1 MKDEVTQENLR
12 IVKDFFA
19 AIGGGDKQ
27 ALLALVAEDMEWII
41 PGEDWPLAGTH
52 RGHTGLADVLQKAS
66 KEVEMTYPKP
76 PEFVAHGER
85 VFVVGVATGKIK
97 ATNKPFRDDWVFD
110 ITVRNGKL
118 TKIREYIDT
127 QALARASEMAASP
140 LSLQKSP
147 NDPSKTIHMA
157 TEESWANIV
166 SLRNPDGSLDS
177 FRLEETLPL
186 LTDEQIKAIR
196 PFAEEQEIPA
206 GELVLRKG
214 QTELDFLVVL
224 KGAIEFSAADS
235 SGKEPTRII
244 LIPERSFASDLSL
257 LTNTPL
263 AADGRTIEAT
273 RILRVRHTDFRRLL
287 SAEPDLATVILR
299 AFVLRQS
306 YKLRHGVGAVVL
318 IGKAIDPDI
327 QKLRT
332 FLSRSDYPHKL
343 IEPDAKDQ
351 TGMPMLASYEIS
363 PSDIPAA
370 FIRKGCVLKKP
381 SVFELASELGLV
393 ENLPSDHVYDLA
405 IAGSGPAGLAA
416 ALSGASEGLDTI
428 VFDALGPG
436 GQAGSSSRIENYLG
450 FPTGLSGQELAS
462 RAAVQALK
470 FGVRLVSPRSVDRI
484 VSAGEDFFELTLRD
498 GARVLAKAVVLA
510 TGAVYR
516 ALDIPEYDRF
526 IGHGIHHAATL
537 LEAQLCVGEDI
548 VIVGGGNSA
557 GQAALYL
564 SKTTAQ
570 VHLLVRQKDLLG
582 TMSSYLIERLQAS
595 PKVRIYFDTDL
606 TALTGRESLETVEWR
621 NADGRSWTKPIR
633 NIFVM
638 IGAVPNTEWLKGC
651 IELDSN
657 GYVVTNPMS
666 PFETSQPGVF
676 AVGDVRAGSSKR
688 VAAAVGEGSVVIQYV
703 HHYLA
708 RADSVEATKKAV

>member
-1 MKDEVTQENLR
+1 MR
-12 IVKDFFA
+12 
-19 AIGGGDKQ
+19 
-27 ALLALVAEDMEWII
+27 
-41 PGEDWPLAGTH
+41 
-52 RGHTGLADVLQKAS
+52 
-66 KEVEMTYPKP
+66 
-76 PEFVAHGER
+76 
-85 VFVVGVATGKIK
+85 
-97 ATNKPFRDDWVFD
+97 
-110 ITVRNGKL
+110 
-118 TKIREYIDT
+118 
-127 QALARASEMAASP
+127 
-140 LSLQKSP
+140 
-147 NDPSKTIHMA
+147 MA
-157 TEESWANIV
+157 TEEYWSNIAP
-166 SLRNPDGSLDS
+166 LRNPDGSPDS

-186 LTDEQIKAIR
+186 LTDEQIDAIR

-206 GELVLRKG
+206 GQLVLREG

-224 KGAIEFSAADS
+224 RGAIEFSAADS
-235 SGKEPTRII
+235 FGKKPIRIV

-263 AADGRTIEAT
+263 AADGRTTEAT
-273 RILRVRHTDFRRLL
+273 RILRVRHSDFRRLL

-318 IGKAIDPDI
+318 IGKASDPDI

-351 TGMPMLASYEIS
+351 TGKPMLASYGIY
-363 PSDIPAA
+363 PSDLPAA

-393 ENLPSDHVYDLA
+393 EKLPSDHVYDLA

-416 ALSGASEGLDTI
+416 AVSGASEGLDTI

-470 FGVRLVSPRSVDRI
+470 FGVRLVSPRPVDRI
-484 VSAGEDFFELTLRD
+484 VRDGKDFFELTLRD

-516 ALDIPEYDRF
+516 ALDIPEYGRF
-526 IGHGIHHAATL
+526 FGHGIHHAATVM
-537 LEAQLCVGEDI
+537 EAQLCVGEDI

-564 SKTTAQ
+564 SKTSAQ
-570 VHLLVRQKDLLG
+570 VHLLVRQKNLSS
-582 TMSSYLIERLQAS
+582 TMSEYLVERLQAS

-606 TALTGRESLETVEWR
+606 TALTGHESLENVEWR
-621 NADGRSWTKPIR
+621 SADGRSWTKPIR

-651 IELDSN
+651 IQLDSN
-657 GYVVTNPMS
+657 GYIVTNPMS

-688 VAAAVGEGSVVIQYV
+688 VAAAVGEGSVVIQQV

-708 RADSVEATKKAV
+708 RASSVEATKKAV

>member
-1 MKDEVTQENLR
+1 
-12 IVKDFFA
+12 
-19 AIGGGDKQ
+19 
-27 ALLALVAEDMEWII
+27 
-41 PGEDWPLAGTH
+41 
-52 RGHTGLADVLQKAS
+52 
-66 KEVEMTYPKP
+66 
-76 PEFVAHGER
+76 
-85 VFVVGVATGKIK
+85 
-97 ATNKPFRDDWVFD
+97 
-110 ITVRNGKL
+110 
-118 TKIREYIDT
+118 
-127 QALARASEMAASP
+127 
-140 LSLQKSP
+140 
-147 NDPSKTIHMA
+147 MA

-186 LTDEQIKAIR
+186 LTDEQIEAIR

-206 GELVLRKG
+206 GQLVLRKG

-273 RILRVRHTDFRRLL
+273 RILRVRPTDFRRLL

-306 YKLRHGVGAVVL
+306 YKLRHGVGAVIL

-332 FLSRSDYPHKL
+332 FLSRGDYPHKL
-343 IEPDAKDQ
+343 IEPDEKDQ
-351 TGMPMLASYEIS
+351 TGRPILASYGIY

-393 ENLPSDHVYDLA
+393 EKLPSDHVYDLA

-470 FGVRLVSPRSVDRI
+470 FGVRLVSPRFIDRI
-484 VSAGEDFFELTLRD
+484 VSAGEDFFELTLGD

-516 ALDIPEYDRF
+516 ALDIPEYGRF

-537 LEAQLCVGEDI
+537 MEAQLCDGEDI

-570 VHLLVRQKDLLG
+570 VHLLVRQKTLSS

-606 TALTGRESLETVEWR
+606 TALTGHEYLETVEWR
-621 NADGRSWTKPIR
+621 SADGCTWTKPIR

-638 IGAVPNTEWLKGC
+638 IGAVPNTEWLKGG

-657 GYVVTNPMS
+657 GYIVTNPMS

-703 HHYLA
+703 HHYLE
-708 RADSVEATKKAV
+708 RASPVKATKKAV

>member
-1 MKDEVTQENLR
+1 MS
-12 IVKDFFA
+12 
-19 AIGGGDKQ
+19 
-27 ALLALVAEDMEWII
+27 
-41 PGEDWPLAGTH
+41 
-52 RGHTGLADVLQKAS
+52 S
-66 KEVEMTYPKP
+66 K
-76 PEFVAHGER
+76 
-85 VFVVGVATGKIK
+85 
-97 ATNKPFRDDWVFD
+97 
-110 ITVRNGKL
+110 
-118 TKIREYIDT
+118 
-127 QALARASEMAASP
+127 
-140 LSLQKSP
+140 
-147 NDPSKTIHMA
+147 
-157 TEESWANIV
+157 EESWANIV
-166 SLRNPDGSLDS
+166 SLRNPDGSLDA

-186 LTDEQIKAIR
+186 LTDEQIDAIR

-206 GELVLRKG
+206 GQLVLREG

-235 SGKEPTRII
+235 SGKEPIRIV

-263 AADGRTIEAT
+263 AADGRTTEAT
-273 RILRVRHTDFRRLL
+273 RILRVKHSDFRRLL

-318 IGKAIDPDI
+318 IGKASDPDI

-343 IEPDAKDQ
+343 SEPDARDQ
-351 TGMPMLASYEIS
+351 TGKPMLASYGIS
-363 PSDIPAA
+363 PSDLPAA
-370 FIRKGCVLKKP
+370 FIRNGCVLKKP

-393 ENLPSDHVYDLA
+393 EKLPSDHVYDLA

-416 ALSGASEGLDTI
+416 AVSGASEGLDTI
-428 VFDALGPG
+428 VFDGLGPG

-484 VSAGEDFFELTLRD
+484 VKAGEDFFELTLQD

-516 ALDIPEYDRF
+516 ALDIPEYGRF
-526 IGHGIHHAATL
+526 FGHGIHHAATF

-564 SKTTAQ
+564 SKSTAQ
-570 VHLLVRQKDLLG
+570 VHLLVMQKDLSS
-582 TMSSYLIERLQAS
+582 TMSKYLVERLQAS
-595 PKVRIYFDTDL
+595 PKVRIYFDTKLTAL
-606 TALTGRESLETVEWR
+606 TALTGHESLESVEWR
-621 NADGRSWTKPIR
+621 SADGRSSTKPIR
-633 NIFVM
+633 NICAM
-638 IGAVPNTEWLKGC
+638 IGAVPNTEWLKGRVQ
-651 IELDSN
+651 LDSK
-657 GYVVTNPMS
+657 GYIVTNPMS

-688 VAAAVGEGSVVIQYV
+688 VAAAVGEGSVVIPQV
-703 HHYLA
+703 HRYLA
-708 RADSVEATKKAV
+708 RASSVEATKKAV

>member
-1 MKDEVTQENLR
+1 MNTEENVQ
-12 IVKDFFA
+12 IVKDFLA
-19 AIGGGDKQ
+19 AIGGSDREAVQ
-27 ALLALVAEDMEWII
+27 TLSAEDIEWII

-52 RGHTGLADVLQKAS
+52 RGHAGLAELLQKAS
-66 KEVEMTYPKP
+66 GEMEISSREPT
-76 PEFVAHGER
+76 EFVAQGDR
-85 VFVVGVATGKIK
+85 VVVVGSATGKVK
-97 ATNKPFRDDWVFD
+97 ATNRTFEDYFVFA

-118 TKIREYIDT
+118 TNIREYVDT
-127 QALARASEMAASP
+127 QALARATKMDASP
-140 LSLQKSP
+140 RPLP
-147 NDPSKTIHMA
+147 A
-157 TEESWANIV
+157 EESWANV
-166 SLRNPDGSLDS
+166 LFLRNPDGSLDT

-186 LTDEQIKAIR
+186 FTDEQIDAIR

-206 GELVLRKG
+206 GQLVLRKG

-224 KGAIEFSAADS
+224 RGAIEFSAADS
-235 SGKEPTRII
+235 FGKEPTRIV

-257 LTNTPL
+257 LANTPL
-263 AADGRTIEAT
+263 AADGRTTEAT
-273 RILRVRHTDFRRLL
+273 RILRVRHSDFRRLL

-306 YKLRHGVGAVVL
+306 YKFRHGVGAVVL

-343 IEPDAKDQ
+343 IEPDAKDE
-351 TGMPMLASYEIS
+351 TGRSMLASYGID
-363 PSDIPAA
+363 PPDIPAA

-393 ENLPSDHVYDLA
+393 EKLPPDHVYDLA

-416 ALSGASEGLDTI
+416 AVSGASEGLDTI

-484 VSAGEDFFELTLRD
+484 VKAGEDFFELTLLD
-498 GARVLAKAVVLA
+498 GARVLAKTVVLA

-516 ALDIPEYDRF
+516 ALDIPEYGRF
-526 IGHGIHHAATL
+526 MGHGIHHSATL
-537 LEAQLCVGEDI
+537 MEAQLCVGEDI

-570 VHLLVRQKDLLG
+570 VHLLVKQKNLSG
-582 TMSSYLIERLQAS
+582 TMSSYLVERLQAS
-595 PKVRIYFDTDL
+595 PKVQIYFDTDL
-606 TALTGRESLETVEWR
+606 TALTGHESLETVEWR
-621 NADGRSWTKPIR
+621 SSDGRSWTKPIR

-651 IELDSN
+651 IQLDSN
-657 GYVVTNPMS
+657 GYIVTNPMS
-666 PFETSQPGVF
+666 PFETSQLGVF

-688 VAAAVGEGSVVIQYV
+688 VAAAVGEGSVVIQQV

-708 RADSVEATKKAV
+708 RASSVEATV

>member
-1 MKDEVTQENLR
+1 MRNNDGQK
-12 IVKDFFA
+12 
-19 AIGGGDKQ
+19 
-27 ALLALVAEDMEWII
+27 
-41 PGEDWPLAGTH
+41 LAG
-52 RGHTGLADVLQKAS
+52 KA
-66 KEVEMTYPKP
+66 
-76 PEFVAHGER
+76 
-85 VFVVGVATGKIK
+85 
-97 ATNKPFRDDWVFD
+97 
-110 ITVRNGKL
+110 
-118 TKIREYIDT
+118 
-127 QALARASEMAASP
+127 
-140 LSLQKSP
+140 
-147 NDPSKTIHMA
+147 
-157 TEESWANIV
+157 EESWANIV
-166 SLRNPDGSLDS
+166 FLRNPDGSLDS

-186 LTDEQIKAIR
+186 LTDEQIDAIR

-206 GELVLRKG
+206 GQLVLRKG

-224 KGAIEFSAADS
+224 RGAIEFSAPDS
-235 SGKEPTRII
+235 TGKKPIPI
-244 LIPERSFASDLSL
+244 VLIPERAFASDLSL
-257 LTNTPL
+257 LANTPL
-263 AADGRTIEAT
+263 AADGRTTEAT
-273 RILRVRHTDFRRLL
+273 RILRVRHSDFRRLL

-306 YKLRHGVGAVVL
+306 YKLRHDVGAVVL
-318 IGKAIDPDI
+318 IGKASDPDI

-332 FLSRSDYPHKL
+332 FLSRIDYPHKL

-351 TGMPMLASYEIS
+351 TGKPMLASYGIH
-363 PSDIPAA
+363 PSDLPAA

-393 ENLPSDHVYDLA
+393 EKLPSDHVFDLA

-416 ALSGASEGLDTI
+416 AVSGASEGLDTI
-428 VFDALGPG
+428 VIDALGPG

-484 VSAGEDFFELTLRD
+484 VKAGEDFFELTLLD

-510 TGAVYR
+510 TGAVYH
-516 ALDIPEYDRF
+516 ALDIPEYGRF
-526 IGHGIHHAATL
+526 VGHGIHHAATL
-537 LEAQLCVGEDI
+537 MEAQLCVGEDI

-564 SKTTAQ
+564 SKTSAQ
-570 VHLLVRQKDLLG
+570 VHLLVRQKNLSS
-582 TMSSYLIERLQAS
+582 TMSTYLIERLQAS
-595 PKVRIYFDTDL
+595 PKVQIYFDTEL
-606 TALTGRESLETVEWR
+606 TALTGHESLENVEWR
-621 NADGRSWTKPIR
+621 RADGRSWTKPIR

-651 IELDSN
+651 IQLDSK
-657 GYVVTNPMS
+657 GYIVTNPMS
-666 PFETSQPGVF
+666 LFETSQPGVF

-703 HHYLA
+703 HQYLA
-708 RADSVEATKKAV
+708 RASSVLTKKGEAV